1 MRILVL
7 DDDCG
12 EVIKEL
18 LLRVGHEVQIV
29 ADGDK
34 AFKLYCD
41 HGPFDIV
48 LTDIDHPGMSA
59 VDFQRAI
66 FVRNPKQGFAFVTGY
81 RVLQKP
87 FVKEE
92 LYHLVDEM
100 KPEGGTAQVH
110 RSVKKI
116 DAVIKS
122 LSKKRSK
129 PN

>member
-12 EVIKEL
+12 EAIEEL
-18 LLRVGHEVQIV
+18 LVKVGHEVQIV
-29 ADGDK
+29 ADGDE

-41 HGPFDIV
+41 NGPFDIV

-59 VDFQRAI
+59 VDFQKAI
-66 FVRNPKQGFAFVTGY
+66 FARNPKQSFALVTAY

-87 FVKEE
+87 FLKEE
-92 LYHLVDEM
+92 LYQLVDEM
-100 KPEGGTAQVH
+100 KPEGGTAQIQ

-122 LSKKRSK
+122 LSKKPSK